1 MIDSLHEAKNNL
13 EINSFVMYYIGMNNQ
28 TRLTHTEKEQRV
40 ERAHRHAVG
49 EPLGDV
55 RLAILIKHNAWLLSD
70 LLNKVLEPFGISS
83 VGYIA
88 MMTLQGTQE
97 NLANPSDICMATGE
111 TRSNMTRIVDEL
123 VQKGLIKR
131 ITNEEDRRRV
141 DLSLTEAGKELLR
154 TVVPMI
160 RKGNEAIFSVFSP
173 EAKAVFE
180 ADMLK
185 LKNALE
191 AYL

>member
-1 MIDSLHEAKNNL
+1 
-13 EINSFVMYYIGMNNQ
+13 MYYIRMNNS
-28 TRLTHTEKEQRV
+28 TRLTHTEKEQHV
-40 ERAHRHAVG
+40 ERAHRRAVG

-55 RLAILIKHNAWLLSD
+55 RLAILIKHNAGLLSD
-70 LLNKVLEPFGISS
+70 VLNKVLEPYGISS

-88 MMTLQGTQE
+88 MMMLQGTTD
-97 NLANPSDICMATGE
+97 NLANPSDICVATGE

-141 DLSLTEAGKELLR
+141 DLSLTEAGSELLR

-160 RKGNEAIFSVFSP
+160 RKGNEVVFSVFSP

-180 ADMLK
+180 ADMIK

-191 AYL
+191 TYL